1 MKKLLFIALLLPS
14 AHAAVGP
21 GDFPSGT
28 VWYLHADFERMRATA
43 SGREMY
49 RWLDAEVFVEINDKI
64 GIDLNREVNRLTA
77 FSHDGMGTVV
87 LVEGPVSKST
97 RDKLL
102 ALVAADASL
111 DVLEF
116 DGKTYYHASGGEQH
130 SSDDGPLRDL
140 DESAYFSFDLPDK
153 VVIASEKEQLH
164 ELLQNGG
171 RITGSSSHDGALF
184 VLTADKD
191 FVQAGMR
198 TERFVDDEDDWDS
211 NILRNTEEVAF
222 LASDR
227 DGLLAIEARLKSRD
241 ARMAESIGSIAN
253 GLISLQL
260 FNSELAP
267 EVRTLI
273 QSTKVEVID
282 KVLTISTVFDPEVL
296 MQLVH
301 E

>member
-1 MKKLLFIALLLPS
+1 MKRLLLIALLLPT
-14 AHAAVGP
+14 AHAEVGP

-49 RWLDAEVFVEINDKI
+49 RWLDGEVFVEINDKI
-64 GIDLNREVNRLTA
+64 GIDLNREVDRLTA
-77 FSHDGMGTVV
+77 FSHDGMGTVI
-87 LVEGPVSKST
+87 LVEGPVSKT
-97 RDKLL
+97 TKDKVL
-102 ALVAADASL
+102 ALVAADANL

-116 DGKTYYHASGGEQH
+116 AGKTYYHASEGTGH
-130 SSDDGPLRDL
+130 VADDGPLKDL
-140 DESAYFSFDLPDK
+140 DESAYFSFELPDK
-153 VVIASEKEQLH
+153 VVVASEKEQLH
-164 ELLQNGG
+164 ELLENGG
-171 RITGSSSHDGALF
+171 RITGSASHDGALF

-227 DGLLAIEARLKSRD
+227 GGLLAIEARLKSRD
-241 ARMAESIGSIAN
+241 ARMAESIASIAN

-260 FNSELAP
+260 FNSELGP

-282 KVLTISTVFDPEVL
+282 KVLTISTVFDPDLL
-296 MQLVH
+296 MQLVD